1 MIPGQ
6 QVRGQKR
13 SGERSTEGVEYT
25 QPGEERIPAPSLIP
39 APVKPPKQG
48 WWQKRKVRQ
57 AAKKAQREADRAL
70 LAAKRVAQ
78 AKAQA
83 LIHPAVRPT
92 PPPRPNR
99 PLAVDVNLLPHKPPV
114 HPQAPVV
121 RPIPPATPSHV
132 QAEPDFLSDAGF
144 RSNSKNALPAS
155 EAYSIRRTK
164 RPTSSYPVKTKEHPK
179 PKHSA
184 RHEPVGEPAEL
195 LDVNLIPKE
204 FGQTERPKHTFIEL
218 IWYGLTAALV
228 VGAVYGG
235 LQWWEFN
242 LTQRSSE
249 LQQQVAL
256 LDGQIADYA
265 AERQTASELQTKLQG
280 LSTVIS
286 QHVTYDQFFSF
297 LEQNT
302 LPSVYYKSI
311 NVDSRTG
318 QITASAVTAD
328 FEQLRAQEAVFQAH
342 PMVKDVV
349 ITSATR
355 TIPTTPTT
363 EEEEVVVEGA
373 TYPLL
378 FNLSLSVETL
388 LFHP

>member
-1 MIPGQ
+1 MGEINLIPGQ

-13 SGERSTEGVEYT
+13 SGERSAEGVEYT
-25 QPGEERIPAPSLIP
+25 QPEEQKIPAPSLIP
-39 APVKPPKQG
+39 RPEKPAKES

-57 AAKKAQREADRAL
+57 AAKKAQKDADRAK
-70 LAAKRVAQ
+70 LAAQRVAKAMAMAE

-83 LIHPAVRPT
+83 ALVQPTRSVTRPPAPPHRPV
-92 PPPRPNR
+92 
-99 PLAVDVNLLPHKPPV
+99 AVDV
-114 HPQAPVV
+114 
-121 RPIPPATPSHV
+121 PPAPRHV
-132 QAEPDFLSDAGF
+132 QAEPNFLSDAGF
-144 RSNSKNALPAS
+144 KSNPNHSLPVS

-164 RPTSSYPVKTKEHPK
+164 RPQQSAKTS
-179 PKHSA
+179 KHAA

-204 FGQTERPKHTFIEL
+204 FGQKERPKRAFIEL
-218 IWYGLTAALV
+218 IWYGLTGALL

-235 LQWWEFN
+235 LRWWEFN
-242 LTQRSSE
+242 LAQRSSD

-265 AERQTASELQTKLQG
+265 AERQAANELQTQLQG
-280 LSTVIS
+280 LSTVIT

-318 QITASAVTAD
+318 KITASAVTAD
-328 FEQLRAQEAVFQAH
+328 FEQLRAQEAVFLDN
-342 PMVKDVV
+342 PLVEDVI

-355 TIPTTPTT
+355 TVPTTPTT
-363 EEEEVVVEGA
+363 EGESVEVA
-373 TYPLL
+373 NTTYPLL
-378 FNLSLSVETL
+378 FNLSLSVNTS

>member
-1 MIPGQ
+1 MGEINLIPGQ

-13 SGERSTEGVEYT
+13 SGERSAEGVEYT
-25 QPGEERIPAPSLIP
+25 QPEEQHIPAPSLIP
-39 APVKPPKQG
+39 RPEKPTKES

-57 AAKKAQREADRAL
+57 AAKKAQKDVDRTK
-70 LAAKRVAQ
+70 LAAQRVAQ
-78 AKAQA
+78 AKAEVAAQA
-83 LIHPAVRPT
+83 AVVQPTRSVVRP
-92 PPPRPNR
+92 PAAPRR
-99 PLAVDVNLLPHKPPV
+99 PAPVDVR
-114 HPQAPVV
+114 PQTPTM
-121 RPIPPATPSHV
+121 RPIPPAAPVHA

-144 RSNSKNALPAS
+144 KSNPNNSLPVS

-164 RPTSSYPVKTKEHPK
+164 RPQQTTKT
-179 PKHSA
+179 PKHPA

-204 FGQTERPKHTFIEL
+204 FGQKERPKHAFIEL
-218 IWYGLTAALV
+218 IWYGLTAALM

-242 LTQRSSE
+242 LTQRSSD

-256 LDGQIADYA
+256 LDGQIAGYA
-265 AERQTASELQTKLQG
+265 AERQTANELQTQLQG
-280 LSTVIS
+280 LSTVIT

-311 NVDSRTG
+311 NIDSRTG
-318 QITASAVTAD
+318 KVTASAVTAD
-328 FEQLRAQEAVFQAH
+328 FEQLRAQEAVFLDN
-342 PMVKDVV
+342 PMVKDVS

-355 TIPTTPTT
+355 TVPTTPT
-363 EEEEVVVEGA
+363 VEGEGA
-373 TYPLL
+373 EVANTTYPLL
-378 FNLSLSVETL
+378 FNLSLSVDTS